1 MTDKLGEDIAR
12 ANRAAA
18 LLSDDLLKGAFST
31 LRTEYLKAW
40 ESSRYNDTDGR
51 ERLWQAV
58 QIVGKVQAQLTS
70 YVNDGRLAQAEL
82 NQINYGLRDRPAA

>member
-1 MTDKLGEDIAR
+1 VTDKFGEDIAR
-12 ANRAAA
+12 ANRAKA
-18 LLSDDLLKGAFST
+18 LLSDDLLSGAFKT
-31 LRTEYLKAW
+31 LREAYLTAW
-40 ESSRYNDTDGR
+40 ESTKYNDTDGR

-82 NQINYGLRDRPAA
+82 DRINYGMRDRPAA